1 MWKEGIT
8 HDEEA
13 LVLKR
18 LGIEMQTHFRDKLR
32 VVFTLEFVDCSPISQ
47 FQMGDELPKEHISNI
62 SNIPVFDN

>member
-1 MWKEGIT
+1 MT

-18 LGIEMQTHFRDKLR
+18 LGIEMQTHFKDKLR
-32 VVFTLEFVDCSPISQ
+32 VVFTLELADCSPISQ
-47 FQMGDELPKEHISNI
+47 FQMGDEHPKDHISNI